1 MPISSR
7 LRSDER
13 GATALE
19 FALIFPVLA
28 LIIFGLIYGLLAA
41 AAHVSLAHAASR
53 GVRYASLAID
63 PVADV
68 YPSTEQVE
76 EYVEDRAPF
85 FSADRCEA
93 SVAGEARANAPVTLD
108 VSCEFPNP
116 MGSALTGLAGFFGSE
131 DQVYPDSLSMSARA
145 EARRE

>member
-1 MPISSR
+1 MRVSHR
-7 LRSDER
+7 LRSDEQ

-19 FALIFPVLA
+19 FALVFPVLA

-63 PVADV
+63 PVAGV
-68 YPSTEQVE
+68 YPSSEQVE
-76 EYVEDRAPF
+76 TYVEERAPF
-85 FSADRCEA
+85 FRADRCEA
-93 SVAGEARANAPVTLD
+93 SVSGEMRENAPVTLD

-116 MGSALTGLAGFFGSE
+116 MGGALTGLASFFGSE
-131 DQVYPDSLSMSARA
+131 GQIYPDTLSISAHA
-145 EARRE
+145 KARRE